1 LVSSIPRNL
10 QEPSIMKTTHI
21 PAFANRFRAPLPEM
35 VSHIP
40 SMMSLDER
48 KLLLNLAKHE
58 YQGKGVIMDA
68 GVFCGASTACLGA
81 GLMAN
86 PAYREFV
93 GHSPRVI
100 QTYEYGVVNPG
111 MITFFE
117 RHGVKGHWQVGD
129 SFDDYLRQNIEPVDH
144 LVDLHIGDISLA
156 KWDGLP
162 IEIMFLDVL
171 KSEDI
176 QMAIMRAFMPSLIPG
191 GILIQQDYF
200 IDGVPFVKLMQE
212 LLTDHFEY
220 LGEIQSSAVFRLIS
234 PISADLFVKDP
245 LAELSLTEMLTLL
258 DNARNRSIDRDRQL
272 ICDLGKVRFLS
283 ALHEYTA
290 AQELF
295 DQLAHEYPEQFA
307 ENQRPRIKNAIRT
320 AANRAR
326 GLKKQVGLAA

>member
-1 LVSSIPRNL
+1 
-10 QEPSIMKTTHI
+10 MKTTYV
-21 PAFANRFRAPLPEM
+21 PAFATRFRAPLPDM

-48 KLLLNLAKHE
+48 KLLLQLAKHE
-58 YQGKGVIMDA
+58 YRGQGVIMDA

-86 PAYREFV
+86 PAYRDFV
-93 GHSPRVI
+93 GHTPRVI
-100 QTYEYGVVNPG
+100 QTYEFGVVNPG

-129 SFDDYLRQNIEPVDH
+129 SFDDYLRLNIEPVDH

-156 KWDGLP
+156 TWDSTP

-171 KSEDI
+171 KSAEI
-176 QMAIMRAFMPSLIPG
+176 QLAIMREFMPSLIAG

-212 LLTDHFEY
+212 LLADHFEY
-220 LGEIQSSAVFRLIS
+220 LGEIQSSAVFRLIT
-234 PISADLFVKDP
+234 PIPKETFTRDP
-245 LAELSLTEMLTLL
+245 LADLTLPVMLDLL
-258 DNARNRSIDRDRQL
+258 DNARNRSIDRERQL

-283 ALHEYTA
+283 ELKKFTA
-290 AQELF
+290 AQDLL
-295 DQLAHEYPEQFA
+295 DQLELNYPDQFNA
-307 ENQRPRIKNAIRT
+307 NQRPRIKSAIRT
-320 AANRAR
+320 ATNRAR
-326 GLKKQVGLAA
+326 GPKRTVGLAA

>member
-1 LVSSIPRNL
+1 
-10 QEPSIMKTTHI
+10 MKTTYV

-35 VSHIP
+35 ASHIP

-58 YQGKGVIMDA
+58 YRGEGVIMDA

-86 PAYREFV
+86 KAYRDLV
-93 GHSPRVI
+93 GHRPNII

-117 RHGVKGHWQVGD
+117 RHGVPGNWQIGA
-129 SFDDYLRQNIEPVDH
+129 SFEDYLRLNIEPVDH

-156 KWDGLP
+156 KWDGTP

-171 KSEDI
+171 KSVEI
-176 QMAIMRAFMPSLIPG
+176 QLAIMREFMPALIPG

-212 LLTDHFEY
+212 LLADHFEY
-220 LGEIQSSAVFRLIS
+220 LGEIQSSAVFRLVT
-234 PISADLFVKDP
+234 PITADMFDKDP
-245 LAELSLTEMLTLL
+245 LAELTLPEMLALL
-258 DNARNRSIDRDRQL
+258 DKARNRSIDRDRRL

-283 ALHEYTA
+283 ERHEYGA
-290 AQELF
+290 SRELL
-295 DQLAHEYPEQFA
+295 DQLSLLYPDHFT
-307 ENQRPRIKNAIRT
+307 ENTRPRIKNAIRT
-320 AANRAR
+320 ATNRAR
-326 GLKKQVGLAA
+326 GLKRAVGVAA

>member
-1 LVSSIPRNL
+1 
-10 QEPSIMKTTHI
+10 MKTTYV
-21 PAFANRFRAPLPEM
+21 PAFANRFRAPLPDM

-58 YQGKGVIMDA
+58 YRGQGVIMDA

-86 PAYREFV
+86 KAYRDFV
-93 GHSPRVI
+93 GHRPNVI

-117 RHGVKGHWQVGD
+117 RHGVKGNWQVGD
-129 SFDDYLRQNIEPVDH
+129 SFEDYLRLNIEPVDH
-144 LVDLHIGDISLA
+144 LVDLHMGDISQA
-156 KWDGLP
+156 TWDGTP

-171 KSEDI
+171 KSVDI
-176 QMAIMRAFMPSLIPG
+176 QLAIMRAFMPALIPG

-212 LLTDHFEY
+212 LLADHFEY
-220 LGEIQSSAVFRLIS
+220 LGEIQSSAIFRLVT
-234 PISADLFVKDP
+234 PVPAERFAEDP
-245 LAELSLTEMLTLL
+245 LADLTLPQMLALL
-258 DNARNRSIDRDRQL
+258 DQAGSRSVDRDRRL

-283 ALHEYTA
+283 ERHEYEA
-290 AQELF
+290 ARNLLE
-295 DQLAHEYPEQFA
+295 QLALLYPDHFA
-307 ENQRPRIKNAIRT
+307 ENTRPRIKNAIRT
-320 AANRAR
+320 ATNRAR
-326 GLKKQVGLAA
+326 GLKRAVGLAA